1 MKITAKERSNL
12 LIFRHR
18 GRERRQ
24 RRQRRQRRRSLH
36 VHYAGQVEDAVQE
49 SLARMAWRAEL
60 TDLL

>member
-1 MKITAKERSNL
+1 MKMTAKERSNL

-18 GRERRQ
+18 GRE